1 MQLTPLR
8 IVGGTPLLG
17 SIRVQSSKNAALPI
31 IVSSLLTSEPVILHG
46 VPRLSDI
53 FNLLEIMG
61 SLGTRFTWLG
71 EHTLRLH
78 TPVLA
83 GTEAPFE
90 LVSKMRASFSI
101 LGALL
106 SRAGVATVGMPG
118 GCAWGDRP
126 VDQHIKAMKA
136 YGFEISELEGSFHAV
151 RTQAPRGTYV
161 FEMLTVGAT
170 QNAILSSV
178 LSHSEGNAG
187 KVTLENASIDTDVVD
202 MVNFLNS
209 LGANI
214 QGAGTHTITVEGV
227 SKLSGG
233 EYEII
238 PDRIEAGTMMIAV
251 AATRGC
257 VTFAGVRL
265 EHLRALVGKLS
276 EMGVS
281 VLESGDTVQVD
292 ARGMTLQAVDL
303 TTSEY
308 PGFPTDLQP
317 QMCALLATAE
327 GTAIVVDKIYSDRR
341 SHVNEMRRMG
351 ANIEVHDHVQV
362 IRGGT
367 LRGTTARA
375 ADIRAGGALVIAA
388 LAAEGTSTIE
398 GMQYINRGYEN
409 LAARLCSLGAN
420 VQQLEPELA
429 MAVD

>member
-8 IVGGTPLLG
+8 ILGGTPLIG

-31 IVSSLLTSEPVILHG
+31 IVSSLLTSQPVTLHG

-53 FNLLEIMG
+53 FNLLEILG

-78 TPVLA
+78 TPELA
-83 GTEAPFE
+83 STEASFE

-136 YGFEISELEGSFHAV
+136 FGFEISELEGSFHAV
-151 RTQAPRGTYV
+151 RTQTPRGTYV

-178 LSHSEGNAG
+178 LGEG

-209 LGANI
+209 LGANV

-227 SKLSGG
+227 VELRGG

-257 VTFAGVRL
+257 VTFSGVRL
-265 EHLRALVGKLS
+265 EHLRALVGKLT

-367 LRGTTARA
+367 LRGTTVRA

-388 LAAEGTSTIE
+388 LIAEGNSTIE

-429 MAVD
+429 LAVD

>member
-8 IVGGTPLLG
+8 ILGGTPLIG

-31 IVSSLLTSEPVILHG
+31 IVSSLLTSQPVTLHG

-53 FNLLEIMG
+53 FNLLEILG

-78 TPVLA
+78 TPELA
-83 GTEAPFE
+83 STEASFE

-136 YGFEISELEGSFHAV
+136 FGFEISELEGSFHAV
-151 RTQAPRGTYV
+151 RTQTPRGTYV

-178 LSHSEGNAG
+178 LGEG

-209 LGANI
+209 LGANV

-227 SKLSGG
+227 VELGGG

-257 VTFAGVRL
+257 VTFSGVRL
-265 EHLRALVGKLS
+265 EHLRALVGKLT

-367 LRGTTARA
+367 LRGTTVRA

-388 LAAEGTSTIE
+388 LIAEGNSTIE

-429 MAVD
+429 LAVD